1 MPFTGEHEGNI
12 VWPDDVPNG
21 TTVVCPECGDCMHVR
36 SGHTTVD
43 GVLKPRCFAHNP
55 DSEADCSG
63 GESDTHKLMKY
74 VVSRRLNRMY
84 QHGTVE
90 REKSI
95 SATNRIG
102 DVVVTFD
109 EPFAEFGRGLVA
121 EVQYR
126 NHSKDIE
133 AVTEDVLQAGY
144 SIYWIDESHFGDDYE
159 SVDFPK
165 MITAW
170 PNSVPKS
177 EEWSGIETVL
187 KEAKETESSCPVD
200 VKFPPEYFDDHRK
213 DLEISHKI
221 GAGSLDMDVIRRL
234 SKTSAK
240 RSCSECNNP
249 ADYYLFKDG
258 FLSTFRCNDHIPGG
272 VRDGGWPDNSG
283 NAGADR

>member
-1 MPFTGEHEGNI
+1 MPFTGEYEGNI
-12 VWPDDVPNG
+12 VWPDDVANG
-21 TTVVCPECGDCMHVR
+21 TTVVCPECGDHMHVR

-95 SATNRIG
+95 PDTNRIG

-126 NHSKDIE
+126 NDSKDIE
-133 AVTEDVLQAGY
+133 AVTQDVLQAGY
-144 SIYWIDESHFGDDYE
+144 SIYWIGESHFSEDYE
-159 SVDFPK
+159 SVEFPE
-165 MITAW
+165 MITPW
-170 PNSVPKS
+170 PNSVPES
-177 EEWSGIETVL
+177 AEWSGIEPVL
-187 KEAKETESSCPVD
+187 KELEEIDPSCPVD
-200 VKFPPEYFDDHRK
+200 VKFPPEYFDDHRQ

-221 GAGSLDMDVIRRL
+221 GAGSLDVHLARRL
-234 SKTSAK
+234 SEKSAE
-240 RSCSECNNP
+240 RSCSECSNP

-258 FLSTFRCNDHIPGG
+258 FLSTFRCNDHILGG
-272 VRDGGWPDNSG
+272 VRADGGESEY
-283 NAGADR
+283 AGEAGQ